1 MAPKR
6 DRRMSA
12 VVEIVVPVFALILCG
27 WGFARGGLLPPGG
40 ARAVG
45 VFVFNLAIP
54 ALLFRAMARGLP
66 PFGEAGGLLAAYY
79 GGVAL
84 IYLTAELLGRRLFR
98 IGAAERAVMGM
109 SAGFSNVAVIG
120 LPLVA
125 LAYGHDGLIPAV
137 LIIACHSPTLITTTT
152 ILVEAATGR
161 GEGGLRVALATF
173 GSLLRNPIVV
183 GVLAGIV
190 WGGVGLGIPGPL
202 QRFLDLL
209 AGAAPPAA
217 LFALGA
223 SLVEFR
229 IRGALRESLLVVA
242 LKLVALPLLVWI
254 LAAFVFD
261 VRPLWTAVAVLS
273 AALPTGANA
282 FLLAQR
288 YDVYVQRSATIVL
301 VSTVASIVTLS
312 LLLTLVPP
320 P

>member
-1 MAPKR
+1 
-6 DRRMSA
+6 
-12 VVEIVVPVFALILCG
+12 
-27 WGFARGGLLPPGG
+27 
-40 ARAVG
+40 
-45 VFVFNLAIP
+45 
-54 ALLFRAMARGLP
+54 
-66 PFGEAGGLLAAYY
+66 
-79 GGVAL
+79 
-84 IYLTAELLGRRLFR
+84 
-98 IGAAERAVMGM
+98 
-109 SAGFSNVAVIG
+109 
-120 LPLVA
+120 VA